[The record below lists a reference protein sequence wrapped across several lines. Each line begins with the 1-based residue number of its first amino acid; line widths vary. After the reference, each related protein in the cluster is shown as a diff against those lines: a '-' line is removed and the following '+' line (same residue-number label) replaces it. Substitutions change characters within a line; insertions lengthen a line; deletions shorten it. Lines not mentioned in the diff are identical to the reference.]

1 MQSDAVVESLSRRYA
16 DVNDTQGFV
25 RSDPLQFSLIA
36 VVVRIDLGA
45 FECKGLL
52 LNHAVRPGKT
62 GCPVLG
68 APDTRASISRS

>member
-1 MQSDAVVESLSRRYA
+1 MQLDAVVESLSRRYA
-16 DVNDTQGFV
+16 DVNDTQGLI

-36 VVVRIDLGA
+36 VIRGNTLIA

-68 APDTRASISRS
+68 APDTRASIS